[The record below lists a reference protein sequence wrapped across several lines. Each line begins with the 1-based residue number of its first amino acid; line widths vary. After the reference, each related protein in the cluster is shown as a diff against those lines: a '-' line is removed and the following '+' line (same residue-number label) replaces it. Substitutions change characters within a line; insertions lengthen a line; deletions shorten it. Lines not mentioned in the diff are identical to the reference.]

1 MKTNSLFWGVCCFMC
16 LVFMYACENDKDE
29 RKEIENNETIENPY
43 NYVGEEHNIWLD
55 SVTVYVDNYETEHNV
70 DLSNDIPLL
79 INICSDYMY
88 SKGFDTLGV
97 NQNTNN
103 VLTNISNAYRYVIDT
118 LELTSST
125 KSELYRILN
134 FVMEKQVENRG
145 ISCVDAMLAVIKDEE
160 SRILNNQ
167 YSIPD
172 KEKVVVLR
180 TTSTLKAS
188 LSYWESTQM
197 ASKEKGTIV
206 AIADAIGALGGHT
219 MSVLA
224 SKAAEKRLKN
234 SINVT
239 ITGSTNNGFVVRY

>member
-1 MKTNSLFWGVCCFMC
+1 MKTNSLFMGVCCFMC
-16 LVFMYACENDKDE
+16 LFFLYACENDKDE

-55 SVTVYVDNYETEHNV
+55 SVTVHVDNYETEHNV

-79 INICSDYMY
+79 ISVCSDYMY
-88 SKGFDTLGV
+88 SKGFDTLGA
-97 NQNTNN
+97 NKNTNN
-103 VLTNISNAYRYVIDT
+103 VLTNISNAYRHIIDT
-118 LELTSST
+118 LNLHYST

-134 FVMEKQVENRG
+134 FVMEKQVDNKG
-145 ISCVDAMLAVIKDEE
+145 VDAMLAVIKDEE
-160 SRILNNQ
+160 RRILENQ

-172 KEKVVVLR
+172 DEKIVVLKA
-180 TTSTLKAS
+180 TSTLKAS
-188 LSYWESTQM
+188 LSYWNATKM
-197 ASKEKGTIV
+197 ASKEKSTVV

-239 ITGSTNNGFVVRY
+239 ISGSINNGFAVRY

>member
-1 MKTNSLFWGVCCFMC
+1 MKTNSLLLGVCCFMC
-16 LVFMYACENDKDE
+16 LIFVYACDNDKE
-29 RKEIENNETIENPY
+29 EKKEKRNNETTENPY

-55 SVTVYVDNYETEHNV
+55 SVTVHVDNYEMEHNV

-103 VLTNISNAYRYVIDT
+103 VLTNINNAYRHVIDT
-118 LELTSST
+118 LDLNSST

-134 FVMEKQVENRG
+134 FVMEKQVENRE
-145 ISCVDAMLAVIKDEE
+145 IASVDAMLAIIKDEE

-167 YSIPD
+167 YSIPEE
-172 KEKVVVLR
+172 EKGIILR

-188 LSYWESTQM
+188 LSYWEGTQM
-197 ASKEKGTIV
+197 ANNEKSTVV

-239 ITGSTNNGFVVRY
+239 ISGSANDGFVVRY

>member
-1 MKTNSLFWGVCCFMC
+1 MKANSLLLGICCFIC
-16 LVFMYACENDKDE
+16 LFFIFACENDKDE
-29 RKEIENNETIENPY
+29 RKDKENNEIIENPY
-43 NYVGEEHNIWLD
+43 NYVGEEHNTWLD
-55 SVTVYVDNYETEHNV
+55 SVTVHVDNYETEHNV

-103 VLTNISNAYRYVIDT
+103 VLTNIANAYRYVIDT
-118 LELTSST
+118 LDLTSSS

-134 FVMEKQVENRG
+134 FVMEKQVENKG
-145 ISCVDAMLAVIKDEE
+145 VSCVDAMLAVIKDEE

-172 KEKVVVLR
+172 KEKVILLR
-180 TTSTLKAS
+180 ATSTLKAS
-188 LSYWESTQM
+188 LLYWEGTQM

-234 SINVT
+234 SIDVA
-239 ITGSTNNGFVVRY
+239 ITGSTNNGFLVRY